1 MRPTSKAVIVTG
13 CSSGIGR
20 ATAERLARAG
30 YTVYATARRPES
42 IADLEAAGCK
52 TLALDV
58 NSEES
63 MQAAV
68 RTVEEAEGAIGAL
81 VNNAGIQEIGAIET
95 LPMDRVRGVF
105 ETNVFGPVRLTQ
117 LVLPGMRAAGAGR
130 IVTVGSMNGKFTWP
144 GTGYYCGTKHALE
157 AISDAL
163 RYEVRPFGIDVVLI
177 EPGFVKTPLGQTA
190 AGRRSEDDGG
200 PYAGYNAAVAEVATS
215 YTTGML
221 GMLACSADAVGK
233 VVQKALDDTGRPKA
247 RYRVARSAHLFMGL
261 RKVLPDAGFDALLRS
276 QMPKP
281 S

>member
-1 MRPTSKAVIVTG
+1 MR
-13 CSSGIGR
+13 
-20 ATAERLARAG
+20 
-30 YTVYATARRPES
+30 
-42 IADLEAAGCK
+42 AAI
-52 TLALDV
+52 
-58 NSEES
+58 E
-63 MQAAV
+63 
-68 RTVEEAEGAIGAL
+68 TVEAAEGAIGAL

-105 ETNVFGPVRLTQ
+105 ETNVFGPVRLVQ
-117 LVLPGMRAAGAGR
+117 LVLPGMRKAGAGR

-163 RYEVRPFGIDVVLI
+163 RHEVRPFGIDVVLL

-190 AGRRSEDDGG
+190 AGRRAEDEAG
-200 PYAGYNAAVAEVATS
+200 PYAGYNAAVADVATS

-221 GMLACSADAVGK
+221 GTLACSPEAVAK
-233 VVQKALDDTGRPKA
+233 VVQKALDAGGRPKA

-276 QMPKP
+276 QMPAPKD
-281 S
+281 